1 MAVLENSL
9 KFAIMELIVGFFC
22 ILFALG
28 ISIATAVLAS
38 RKGRNS
44 VNWFFLSIFWGI
56 IGLIV
61 LACSKHLDKEKG
73 ESDTLVKVL
82 WFIVLIPLVF
92 VAIFFYNRSVERS
105 EFRKKYQV
113 EEIAPKVQFKE
124 DSYIEQKVDLNDY
137 FNSSTGW
144 DDQTDWNCTGFES
157 EEDAKVF
164 NDALKKKGIYWSDKK
179 QSWVIKV
186 KKNAEQ
192 APKVRF

>member
-1 MAVLENSL
+1 MAVVENSL

-44 VNWFFLSIFWGI
+44 VNWFFLSLFWGI
-56 IGLIV
+56 VGLIV
-61 LACSKHLDKEKG
+61 LACSKHLEREKG

-82 WFIVLIPLVF
+82 WTIVLVPLVLF
-92 VAIFFYNRSVERS
+92 AYIFYDISADKR
-105 EFRKKYQV
+105 KYQDNQI
-113 EEIAPKVQFKE
+113 EEIVPKIE
-124 DSYIEQKVDLNDY
+124 LSDNYIERTVDLNDY

-144 DDQTDWNCTGFES
+144 DDNTDWNYAGLEDEES
-157 EEDAKVF
+157 QKAFDKV
-164 NDALKKKGIYWSDKK
+164 LKKNGIYWSDKK

-186 KKNAEQ
+186 KKTLEQ
-192 APKVRF
+192 SPKVRF